1 MDNFNFE
8 DESSADIWDLIEHLD
23 EKDVAQ
29 STIQKDAT
37 TKSLRIAVNESG
49 GFEKKAKE
57 LLKSSA
63 RNPRAYKCVAIFLA
77 FKLKQL
83 DKDKAKQ
90 TKNVKLYTS
99 GEADWTS
106 EYSVNL
112 SSVYQR

>member
-8 DESSADIWDLIEHLD
+8 DESSADIWDLIEHLE
-23 EKDVAQ
+23 EKDVAL
-29 STIQKDAT
+29 STTQKDAT
-37 TKSLRIAVNESG
+37 TKSLRIAVRDSG

-63 RNPRAYKCVAIFLA
+63 RIPRAYKCVAIFLA

-83 DKDKAKQ
+83 DKQA
-90 TKNVKLYTS
+90 KNVKAYAT
-99 GEADWTS
+99 GEADWTL

-112 SSVYQR
+112 